1 MPGPSDDRRRRDR
14 GSIPSVL
21 RAPAGVEVRAFVPD
35 LYQHLIAADM
45 AVVQGGLT
53 TTMELVAG
61 RRPFLYFPLA
71 NHFEQNRHVA
81 HRLDR
86 YGGGRRMDVRDLDPD
101 AIAEA
106 IALEIDRTIDYRP
119 VAADGAARAAAM
131 IAELV

>member
-1 MPGPSDDRRRRDR
+1 M
-14 GSIPSVL
+14 
-21 RAPAGVEVRAFVPD
+21 PD
-35 LYQHLIAADM
+35 LYRHLVAADL

-86 YGGGRRMDVRDLDPD
+86 YGGGRRMDYATSDPD

-106 IALEIDRTIDYRP
+106 IALEIDRPIDYRP
-119 VAADGAARAAAM
+119 VASDGAARAAAL